1 MAKVFVVEDE
11 LVLAKNVCD
20 KLRAHGHKA
29 EMRHNCADAL
39 AAVASIIP
47 DVILLDIRLPD
58 GDGLELLPKLREE
71 APSASVIVM
80 TAHGNERIAVDA
92 MKAGAFEYL
101 TKPVDL
107 DELKLVVDR
116 AVDQGRVADNLDFL
130 RRREENTSGLDR
142 ILGDSPAINQIKE
155 TITRLTRT
163 NVLALPDPPTVLIT
177 GETGTGKDV
186 AARAL
191 HYDGPRRKKPFI
203 QVNCTALPATLFESE
218 LFGHVKGA
226 FTSATGSKRGLF
238 EVAEGGTIF
247 LDEIGHL
254 DLEMQAKLLH
264 AIEHRE
270 IRPVGATELRPINV
284 HIVAATNRDLAAAV
298 EKDEFRRDLYHRLR
312 VVQLHLP
319 PLRARGDD
327 ILLLARHFLARHCDR
342 FGMGQKRFG
351 SEALDR
357 MRSHAWR
364 GNVRE
369 LSHVVESAI
378 LHADGDE
385 IGAARL
391 PLSNEAAADI
401 GDELDDYHMSIGVG
415 DDRFVR
421 LNFDGECPSLD
432 EIEHIILSAAYE
444 HTGGNLSRAA
454 RILGIT
460 REALRYRLNRA
471 AEKAQ

>member
-1 MAKVFVVEDE
+1 MAKIFVVEDE

-20 KLRAHGHKA
+20 KLRAHGYTA

-39 AAVASIIP
+39 AAVAAVNP

-58 GDGLELLPKLREE
+58 GDGLELLPQLRAEVPT
-71 APSASVIVM
+71 ARMIVM

-116 AVDQGRVADNLDFL
+116 AIDQRQVADNLDFL
-130 RRREENTSGLDR
+130 RNQEAQTSGLDR
-142 ILGDSPAINQIKE
+142 ILGESPAITQIKE
-155 TITRLTRT
+155 TIAKLTRS

-177 GETGTGKDV
+177 GETGTGKDL

-191 HYDGPRRKKPFI
+191 HYDGPRRAKPFI

-218 LFGHVKGA
+218 LFGHLKGA

-270 IRPVGATELRPINV
+270 IRPVGATEVRSINV
-284 HIVAATNRDLAAAV
+284 HIVAATNRDLDDAV
-298 EKDEFRRDLYHRLR
+298 EAGEFRRDLYHRLR

-319 PLRARGDD
+319 PLRSRRDD
-327 ILLLARHFLARHCDR
+327 AVILARYFLGRHSER
-342 FGMGQKRFG
+342 FGMRGKRFSDEAIDRIG
-351 SEALDR
+351 S
-357 MRSHAWR
+357 HVWR
-364 GNVRE
+364 GNIRE
-369 LSHVVESAI
+369 LSHVIESAL
-378 LHADGDE
+378 LHADG
-385 IGAARL
+385 
-391 PLSNEAAADI
+391 NVVEAAHIPASN
-401 GDELDDYHMSIGVG
+401 DESDGAFTDDSSLAIGVG
-415 DDRFVR
+415 DDRMIR
-421 LNFDGECPSLD
+421 LNFDNGCPSLD
-432 EIEHIILSAAYE
+432 EIEHTILSAAYE

-471 AEKAQ
+471 AEKTQ

>member
-1 MAKVFVVEDE
+1 MAKIFVVEDE

-20 KLRAHGHKA
+20 KMRAHGHKA

-39 AAVASIIP
+39 SAVAGILP

-71 APSASVIVM
+71 TPFARIIVM

-92 MKAGAFEYL
+92 MKAGAYEYL

-107 DELKLVVDR
+107 DELKMVVER
-116 AVDQGRVADNLDFL
+116 ALEHRQVSESLDFRVAQ
-130 RRREENTSGLDR
+130 EESTSGLDR
-142 ILGDSPAINQIKE
+142 ILGDSAAITQIKE
-155 TITRLTRT
+155 TITRLTRS

-177 GETGTGKDV
+177 GETGTGKDL

-191 HYDGPRRKKPFI
+191 HYDGPRKKKPFI

-270 IRPVGATELRPINV
+270 IRPVGATEVRPINV
-284 HIVAATNRDLAAAV
+284 HIVAATNRNLHEAV
-298 EKDEFRRDLYHRLR
+298 EADEFRRDLYHRLR

-319 PLRARGDD
+319 PLRARGEDVVT
-327 ILLLARHFLARHCDR
+327 LAEHFLARHSDR
-342 FGMGQKRFG
+342 FGMRGKRFG
-351 SEALDR
+351 DETIERLR
-357 MRSHAWR
+357 THAWR
-364 GNVRE
+364 GNIRE
-369 LSHVVESAI
+369 LSHVIESAI
-378 LHADGDE
+378 LHADGDV
-385 IGAARL
+385 IGPAHI
-391 PLSNEAAADI
+391 PLSADPESEASIFDAYDMVLGI
-401 GDELDDYHMSIGVG
+401 GDHRY
-415 DDRFVR
+415 VR
-421 LNFDGECPSLD
+421 LDFDGQCPSLD
-432 EIEHIILSAAYE
+432 EIEHTILSAAYE

-471 AEKAQ
+471 AEKTQ